1 MEDTT
6 SRIIP
11 PKLKD
16 AIIEIVFLRSRLKFA
31 IPIETGLSLIF
42 FFRLRISFL
51 HRGKTDGFNGG
62 NPCRDFH
69 RLTDGNRHHDP
80 TAYECQGN
88 HNDIGNSVKSLGKQ
102 KKTAAYTQH
111 CTNQNSD
118 TAEFASL
125 PLYNP
130 LDLLWRCTNRPKL
143 PVTPDFVIDGD
154 TEDTL
159 DHNIAADQN
168 NNNHTNNR

>member
-1 MEDTT
+1 M
-6 SRIIP
+6 R
-11 PKLKD
+11 
-16 AIIEIVFLRSRLKFA
+16 
-31 IPIETGLSLIF
+31 
-42 FFRLRISFL
+42 
-51 HRGKTDGFNGG
+51 RGKTDGFNGG

-102 KKTAAYTQH
+102 KKTAAYAQH

-143 PVTPDFVIDGD
+143 SVAPDFVIDGD

-159 DHNIAADQN
+159 NHNIAADQN